1 MENPLV
7 ASKHETMISKARGGG
22 GGINCPLQRALF
34 FIIT

>member
-22 GGINCPLQRALF
+22 GELIALCRELYF
-34 FIIT
+34 S